1 MDECVRASGV
11 IIGVRRFAVVGLEA
25 RPRLPCWSYGRPRWP
40 GRTPRGV
47 RRIHLQG
54 HVRRRLP
61 RYRRG
66 VSDQDL
72 DDGANALPVL
82 FRVFKR
88 GYTARQ
94 LVLLDIAAVVLLALF
109 CLFVLPRDVPKVHGT
124 GWRIAGAIAYSVAA
138 LGVLLRRRLPLTS
151 LLLVEAIAFVAECLR
166 APGPTPFYAAM
177 ALYSVVAVSS
187 RRKAGLVVAL
197 VAAGVLASSLVAGG
211 GGSRMVLATN
221 GGLALVGVA
230 WLAGAYTSANRAYEG
245 HLANRAAERA
255 AALEAE
261 QAEQVRR
268 AVADERVEIAREL
281 HDIVAHAMS
290 VIAVRSGVARVV
302 IDTQPEQAREALAII
317 ETTTRRSLQEMRLL
331 VGVLR
336 RADEHQAELGP
347 APGLDDIDRL
357 LADIAAA
364 GVAVEVQ
371 IDGEPRPLPAAA
383 SLSVYRIVQEAL
395 TNVVRHAGPTTAR
408 LHISFRSDEVG
419 IEVIDDGPQALT
431 AKDVAL
437 AHQGN
442 GHGLIGMRERAAL
455 FGASL
460 EAGPCG
466 PGFRVRADLHISDF
480 GPGDH
485 PVTGVP

>member
-1 MDECVRASGV
+1 MYRGNPPPGACQAPP
-11 IIGVRRFAVVGLEA
+11 
-25 RPRLPCWSYGRPRWP
+25 PRYGR
-40 GRTPRGV
+40 GV
-47 RRIHLQG
+47 G
-54 HVRRRLP
+54 
-61 RYRRG
+61 
-66 VSDQDL
+66 DQDL
-72 DDGANALPVL
+72 DDGADALPVL

-94 LVLLDIAAVVLLALF
+94 LVFIDVAAVIVLALF

-124 GWRIAGAIAYSVAA
+124 GWHIAGAIAYSVAA

-151 LLLVEAIAFVAECLR
+151 LVLVEAIAFVAECLR

-197 VAAGVLASSLVAGG
+197 VAASVLASSLVAGG
-211 GGSRMVLATN
+211 GGTRMVLASN
-221 GGLALVGVA
+221 GGLALVAVA
-230 WLAGAYTSANRAYEG
+230 WLAGAYTRANRAYE
-245 HLANRAAERA
+245 HYLADRAAEKA
-255 AALEAE
+255 ASLEAE
-261 QAEQVRR
+261 QVEQVRR

-317 ETTTRRSLQEMRLL
+317 ESTTRRSLQEMRLL

-347 APGLDDIDRL
+347 APGLDDLDRL
-357 LADIAAA
+357 LADIGAA

-371 IDGEPRPLPAAA
+371 IDGEPRALAPAA

-408 LHISFRSDEVG
+408 LHVSFGPDAVG
-419 IEVIDDGPQALT
+419 IEVVDQGPQALT
-431 AKDVAL
+431 PRDL
-437 AHQGN
+437 SLGRQGN

-455 FGASL
+455 FGGSL

-466 PGFRVRADLHISDF
+466 PGFRVQADLRINDF
-480 GPGDH
+480 DPGDR
-485 PVTGVP
+485 PVPGLP

>member
-1 MDECVRASGV
+1 MCPCLWYQSSGFDAS
-11 IIGVRRFAVVGLEA
+11 ASSA
-25 RPRLPCWSYGRPRWP
+25 WRLDFGYPA
-40 GRTPRGV
+40 GRTAGPAG
-47 RRIHLQG
+47 RRVHPEVYWRIRLQG
-54 HVRRRLP
+54 HVRSRLP
-61 RYRRG
+61 RYGRG
-66 VSDQDL
+66 VGDQDL
-72 DDGANALPVL
+72 DDGADALPVL

-94 LVLLDIAAVVLLALF
+94 LVFIDTAAVVLLALF

-151 LLLVEAIAFVAECLR
+151 LVLVETIAFVAECLR

-230 WLAGAYTSANRAYEG
+230 WLAGAYTRANRAYQR
-245 HLANRAAERA
+245 HLADRAAEKA

-347 APGLDDIDRL
+347 VPGLDDLDRL

-371 IDGEPRPLPAAA
+371 IDGEPRRASSGGQPVRLPDRAGSPDQRGPSRWAYHRPPARQLRAGRGRYRGGRRGAA
-383 SLSVYRIVQEAL
+383 SLDAERPGPGPPGERARAD
-395 TNVVRHAGPTTAR
+395 RHARAGRPLWRVARGRAMRAR
-408 LHISFRSDEVG
+408 LPG
-419 IEVIDDGPQALT
+419 
-431 AKDVAL
+431 
-437 AHQGN
+437 QG
-442 GHGLIGMRERAAL
+442 
-455 FGASL
+455 
-460 EAGPCG
+460 
-466 PGFRVRADLHISDF
+466 
-480 GPGDH
+480 
-485 PVTGVP
+485 